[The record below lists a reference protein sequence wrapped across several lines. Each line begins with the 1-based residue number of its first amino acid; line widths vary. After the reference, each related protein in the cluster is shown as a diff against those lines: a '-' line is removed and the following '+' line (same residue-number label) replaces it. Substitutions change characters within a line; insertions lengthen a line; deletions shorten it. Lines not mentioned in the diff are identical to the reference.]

1 MPEYVIHVGPYKTGS
16 SYLQA
21 GLAEN
26 AATLEAAGIHVAS
39 AWSDHALNPSQS
51 GLVSGL
57 TEAGLSA
64 LRPVFEAWERSSYS
78 RVVVSCEELSTLS
91 PGQVQMLRGLTNGAP
106 VSIVFY
112 VRRWP
117 ELLASEWQEYVK
129 QGKTLQLPE
138 VIVHNLRNPER
149 SRIINPDLFLKPYEA
164 VFGRAALKLIPYSV
178 ITDCGG
184 DIFDEFAKHFLQ
196 PAMVARPRQRMV
208 NPSFPAPKIE
218 LLRLFNCLDQEAGV
232 NHTRRMLR
240 FLELQHSPLP
250 VTKMIDFL
258 NIFAKTIVLAD
269 DDAAARDVALAN
281 NMAYRGCSVL
291 PLPYGGLYSSRATT
305 LVFIRPDYGLTPG
318 FAETLRQLRLD
329 LLAVDGVG

>member
-1 MPEYVIHVGPYKTGS
+1 MWRAPG
-16 SYLQA
+16 
-21 GLAEN
+21 
-26 AATLEAAGIHVAS
+26 
-39 AWSDHALNPSQS
+39 SDHALNPSQS

-78 RVVVSCEELSTLS
+78 RVVISCEELSTLS

-112 VRRWP
+112 PRRWP

-196 PAMVARPRQRMV
+196 PAMVARPRQRIV

-218 LLRLFNCLDQEAGV
+218 LLRLFNLPRPGSRREPHTAHAALSRVAAQPVAGDQDDRLPQHFRE
-232 NHTRRMLR
+232 NHC
-240 FLELQHSPLP
+240 F
-250 VTKMIDFL
+250 
-258 NIFAKTIVLAD
+258 
-269 DDAAARDVALAN
+269 
-281 NMAYRGCSVL
+281 
-291 PLPYGGLYSSRATT
+291 GGR
-305 LVFIRPDYGLTPG
+305 
-318 FAETLRQLRLD
+318 
-329 LLAVDGVG
+329 